1 MNPMTQLYYKK
12 ATYSPYRDRI
22 PLQIVRAEVELSAEE
37 KAYLTAVE
45 KGDYAGV
52 KHALR
57 EAEVY
62 YNMDVNCLDPLG
74 RSALLIAIEN
84 ENLEIMELLLDHGIY
99 TGDALLYAIRKE
111 VVGAVELL
119 LSHRRPSGEKQM
131 PSLMM
136 DSQFS
141 EFTPD
146 ITPIMLAAHT
156 NNYEI
161 IKLLVQRKVTIPRP
175 HQIRCDCVECVSSSE
190 VDSLRHSRSRLNIYK
205 ALASPSLI
213 ALSSE
218 DPILTAFRLGWEL
231 KELSKVENEFRQ
243 EYEELSQQCK
253 RFAKDLLDQ
262 ARSSRELE
270 TILNHRDND
279 QSEELDPRQC
289 HDLAK
294 LKLAIKYHQKEFVA
308 QPNCQ
313 QLLATLWYDGFPGWR
328 RRHWAVKLVT
338 CFIIGLLFPVFSL
351 IYLLAPKSALG
362 RFIKKPFIKFICHT
376 ASYLTFLFLLLLASQ
391 HIART
396 NLHMQGPPPTI
407 VEWMILPWVL
417 GFIWAE
423 IKEMWDGGFTE
434 YIHDWWNLM
443 DFAMNSLYLAT
454 ISLKIVAYVKYNSSR
469 PREEWEMWH
478 PTLIAEALFA
488 IANIFSSLRLISLF
502 TANSHLGPL
511 QISLGRMVLD
521 ILKFLFIY
529 CLVLLAFANGLNQ
542 LYFYYETTAAEEP
555 NNCKGIRCERQNN
568 AFSTLFETLQ
578 SLFWSIFGLLNLYVT
593 NVRARHEFTEFVGA
607 TMFGTYNI
615 ISLVVLLNMLIAMMN
630 NSYQLIADHADIEW
644 KFARTKLWMS
654 YFDEGGTL
662 PPPFNIVPSPKSVWY
677 LLMWLHAR
685 LCVRGQ
691 TPGDDPHKCENL
703 REFTERHADSLIQNQ
718 HYQEVIR
725 SLVKRYVA
733 AMIRSAKTDEGLTE
747 ENFKEL
753 KQDISSFRYE
763 VLDLLGNRRPPRR
776 NYSSSSETAR
786 EDGNTASE
794 DDSESGD
801 VGGGGTGEK
810 SQKPSKGVSFMV
822 PLEEDSGAGS
832 NLGVSALVRS
842 ISGMPSSEKAGG
854 PDEGLGWGLEEEDED
869 GKPKSNGL
877 KTNVLSTTSATM
889 LASTS
894 FTSSL
899 ARARSRLQQM
909 STTGGKTDSFK
920 RLSYLFSRSKRK
932 APPVPLPLQTSPS
945 FTISDGLL
953 RPLGSHG
960 HADFGHVTRSE
971 PHLHEVGRSVD
982 SIGAAFSPSRR
993 TNGRDSLLAAL
1004 PRPPPCPCQSLHCA
1018 SNMSESS
1025 ARLLDSSEDVFQGGG
1040 GGMGMEGV
1048 AGLSAAEQIS
1058 GSGRG
1063 SLMGGWVGPCDDV
1076 MEDSCEVIEES
1087 VTTQL

>member
-1 MNPMTQLYYKK
+1 FVLLTDLYS

-37 KAYLTAVE
+37 RAYLTAVE

-84 ENLEIMELLLDHGIY
+84 ENLEIMELLLDHGIH

-119 LSHRRPSGEKQM
+119 LSHRRPSGEKQV

-270 TILNHRDND
+270 TILNHRDTD

-328 RRHWAVKLVT
+328 RRHWVVKLVT
-338 CFIIGLLFPVFSL
+338 CFIIGHLFPVFSL

-511 QISLGRMVLD
+511 QISLGRMLLD

-542 LYFYYETTAAEEP
+542 LYFYYETKASEEP

-593 NVRARHEFTEFVGA
+593 NVKARHEFTEFVGA
-607 TMFGTYNI
+607 TMFGTYNV

-662 PPPFNIVPSPKSVWY
+662 PPPFNIIPSPKSIWY
-677 LLMWLHAR
+677 LLMWLHNK
-685 LCVRGQ
+685 LCRRGQ
-691 TPGDDPHKCENL
+691 PPGEETHKCENL
-703 REFTERHADSLIQNQ
+703 REFTVSEGKAADVQIVNHGDCVL
-718 HYQEVIR
+718 QEVIR
-725 SLVKRYVA
+725 NLVKRYVA

-776 NYSSSSETAR
+776 HYSSSSETTR
-786 EDGNTASE
+786 DDGAMASE

-801 VGGGGTGEK
+801 GGGGGGVAG
-810 SQKPSKGVSFMV
+810 QKSKGVTFMM
-822 PLEEDSGAGS
+822 PLEDDTKPTPT
-832 NLGVSALVRS
+832 LGVSALVRS
-842 ISGMPSSEKAGG
+842 ISGMTQIER
-854 PDEGLGWGLEEEDED
+854 EE

-877 KTNVLSTTSATM
+877 KTTVISPRLQRLSTP
-889 LASTS
+889 
-894 FTSSL
+894 
-899 ARARSRLQQM
+899 RS
-909 STTGGKTDSFK
+909 KTDSFK

-932 APPVPLPLQTSPS
+932 APPMPLPLQSPPS
-945 FTISDGLL
+945 YTISDGLL
-953 RPLGSHG
+953 RPLGSHS
-960 HADFGHVTRSE
+960 HSDFGLSDVTRSE
-971 PHLHEVGRSVD
+971 THLNEVGRSVD
-982 SIGAAFSPSRR
+982 INNPSFSPRR
-993 TNGRDSLLAAL
+993 TNGRDSLLTL
-1004 PRPPPCPCQSLHCA
+1004 PLPPPCPCQSLHCA

-1025 ARLLDSSEDVFQGGG
+1025 SRLLDSRV
-1040 GGMGMEGV
+1040 MV
-1048 AGLSAAEQIS
+1048 
-1058 GSGRG
+1058 
-1063 SLMGGWVGPCDDV
+1063 MGGWVGPCDDV
-1076 MEDSCEVIEES
+1076 IEDSCEVIEDS

>member
-1 MNPMTQLYYKK
+1 MAQLYYNK
-12 ATYSPYRDRI
+12 ASNSPYRDRI
-22 PLQIVRAEVELSAEE
+22 PLQIVRAEVELSAKER
-37 KAYLTAVE
+37 AYLTAVE

-52 KHALR
+52 KQALE
-57 EAEVY
+57 EAEIY
-62 YNMDVNCLDPLG
+62 YNINVNCLDPLG

-84 ENLEIMELLLDHGIY
+84 ENLEVMELLLSHGVHM
-99 TGDALLYAIRKE
+99 GDALLYAIRKE

-119 LSHRRPSGEKQM
+119 LSYKKPSGEKQVC
-131 PSLMM
+131 PSHMM
-136 DSQFS
+136 DTQFS

-190 VDSLRHSRSRLNIYK
+190 VDSLRHSRSRLNIYRT
-205 ALASPSLI
+205 LASPSLI

-253 RFAKDLLDQ
+253 LFAKDLLDQ
-262 ARSSRELE
+262 ARSSCELE
-270 TILNHRDND
+270 TILNHRDD
-279 QSEELDPRQC
+279 HSEELDPHECR
-289 HDLAK
+289 DLAK

-351 IYLLAPKSALG
+351 IYLLAPKSTLG
-362 RFIKKPFIKFICHT
+362 TFIKKPFIKFICHT
-376 ASYLTFLFLLLLASQ
+376 ASYLTFLFFLLLASQ
-391 HIART
+391 HIVQT
-396 NLHMQGPPPTI
+396 DLHVQGPPPTI

-454 ISLKIVAYVKYNSSR
+454 ISLKMVAYFKYNSSR
-469 PREEWEMWH
+469 PRVEWEMWH

-511 QISLGRMVLD
+511 QISLGRMLLD

-542 LYFYYETTAAEEP
+542 LYFYYETKASEEP
-555 NNCKGIRCERQNN
+555 NNCKGIRCEKQNN

-578 SLFWSIFGLLNLYVT
+578 SLFWSVFGLLNLYVT
-593 NVRARHEFTEFVGA
+593 NVKARHEFTEFVGA
-607 TMFGTYNI
+607 TMFGTYNV

-630 NSYQLIADHADIEW
+630 NSYQLIA
-644 KFARTKLWMS
+644 
-654 YFDEGGTL
+654 
-662 PPPFNIVPSPKSVWY
+662 
-677 LLMWLHAR
+677 
-685 LCVRGQ
+685 
-691 TPGDDPHKCENL
+691 
-703 REFTERHADSLIQNQ
+703 ERHADNLIQNQ

-725 SLVKRYVA
+725 NLVKRYVA

-763 VLDLLGNRRPPRR
+763 VLDLLGNRKPSRR
-776 NYSSSSETAR
+776 TYSSSSEATQQDETA
-786 EDGNTASE
+786 E
-794 DDSESGD
+794 
-801 VGGGGTGEK
+801 
-810 SQKPSKGVSFMV
+810 P
-822 PLEEDSGAGS
+822 EE
-832 NLGVSALVRS
+832 
-842 ISGMPSSEKAGG
+842 
-854 PDEGLGWGLEEEDED
+854 EEEDEEGDRLGGPRSGD
-869 GKPKSNGL
+869 GGESSRSK
-877 KTNVLSTTSATM
+877 
-889 LASTS
+889 ASTS
-894 FTSSL
+894 FSQCYRRNRESQFSVSALFKSMSGPARERPESNGLRNNISHSSAFVRTS
-899 ARARSRLQQM
+899 SRLQ
-909 STTGGKTDSFK
+909 
-920 RLSYLFSRSKRK
+920 RFSRSKKNSLQRLGMLMSRMNGHI
-932 APPVPLPLQTSPS
+932 PDQYVETPGDQQSTYSISDQVPQTSW
-945 FTISDGLL
+945 
-953 RPLGSHG
+953 HG
-960 HADFGHVTRSE
+960 PQMLSKVTLSE
-971 PHLHEVGRSVD
+971 MHLHTLGLGPPETEQNPMQATSQQ
-982 SIGAAFSPSRR
+982 S
-993 TNGRDSLLAAL
+993 NGRDSLVL
-1004 PRPPPCPCQSLHCA
+1004 RPPSHSLPPLHCA
-1018 SNMSESS
+1018 SSLTASS
-1025 ARLLDSSEDVFQGGG
+1025 AQLLASSDD
-1040 GGMGMEGV
+1040 
-1048 AGLSAAEQIS
+1048 LCH
-1058 GSGRG
+1058 
-1063 SLMGGWVGPCDDV
+1063 GWVGPCDSLGSSSWEQ
-1076 MEDSCEVIEES
+1076 EDS